1 MKKILFVANVA
12 KEHILKFHVPS
23 IRKFKEKGWSVDV
36 ACAGEEEIPFCD
48 CQYHTSW
55 KRSPFSVA
63 TIKGIAELKEIIKK
77 NRYDIIYCHTPVG
90 GAVARIASISARKN
104 GTRVV
109 YFSHGFHF
117 FKGAPLINWLVY
129 YPMEKIFA
137 RYTDMIITINQ
148 EDFDNAQKRL
158 KCKNVHLLDG
168 MGIDISAF
176 YNVEKTTERRRVRR
190 ELNIPDD
197 AWVMIYLAELIP
209 NKNQIM
215 LLRALK
221 EIMVQYPSTY
231 LVLAGIDHNNGKT
244 QKYAKDIGVEK
255 NVRFLGWRSDKEALY
270 ASADICTASSIREGF
285 GLNVVEALAS
295 GIPVVA
301 TRNRGHE
308 TIIENGKN
316 GFLVEIGDFC
326 AMAELVIHTLRDQPI
341 NRCGYKELQKYD
353 EETICERIIEY
364 VSLQKER

>member
-1 MKKILFVANVA
+1 
-12 KEHILKFHVPS
+12 
-23 IRKFKEKGWSVDV
+23 
-36 ACAGEEEIPFCD
+36 
-48 CQYHTSW
+48 
-55 KRSPFSVA
+55 
-63 TIKGIAELKEIIKK
+63 
-77 NRYDIIYCHTPVG
+77 
-90 GAVARIASISARKN
+90 
-104 GTRVV
+104 
-109 YFSHGFHF
+109 
-117 FKGAPLINWLVY
+117 
-129 YPMEKIFA
+129 
-137 RYTDMIITINQ
+137 MIITINQ